1 MDEDECSK
9 CFVKDQ
15 TVPPF
20 FRKTAGK
27 RKRNED
33 EDILPGEKGMMREA
47 CFGRRRWACAPCG
60 PPSSRVVKGKKSGAG
75 SRNLEPAGGNLSG
88 GRVLRLPVELGT
100 SRLGGGG
107 GFQSVLLCNVNWLLR
122 CWCQT

>member
-1 MDEDECSK
+1 MR
-9 CFVKDQ
+9 
-15 TVPPF
+15 T
-20 FRKTAGK
+20 RKK
-27 RKRNED
+27 NED
-33 EDILPGEKGMMREA
+33 LDILPDEKGRMREA

-75 SRNLEPAGGNLSG
+75 SRNLEPGAGNLSG